1 MTEPPLDPLFRVFSR
16 TKNQSFL
23 VSTTTRQQ
31 VRIIDSQ
38 TQNPPFRVSTTSTC
52 VASLVVPRIFCFKFQ
67 HQHDKQRHSIISR
80 TQNPLFLVSTT
91 RRQAQA

>member
-38 TQNPPFRVSTTSTC
+38 TQNPPFRVSTT
-52 VASLVVPRIFCFKFQ
+52 K
-67 HQHDKQRHSIISR
+67 
-80 TQNPLFLVSTT
+80 
-91 RRQAQA
+91 RQASA